1 MVTSADYG
9 GINMTD
15 NDLEDRIVRIEDE
28 LDDIRSALKTNTS
41 NISKLYSAVSKLD
54 GKFNTLIGQMQSL
67 TDILNTVFSQY
78 KSLMNTMIINNTQR
92 QDYQVKHKTIK
103 EIAQI
108 IAYSTVS
115 IVAISFGVKMFM
127 GI

>member
-1 MVTSADYG
+1 
-9 GINMTD
+9 MTD
-15 NDLEDRIVRIEDE
+15 DNLEDRIIRIEDE
-28 LDDIRSALKTNTS
+28 LDDIRNALKTNTS
-41 NISKLYSAVSKLD
+41 NISKLYASVSKLD

-67 TDILNTVFSQY
+67 TDILNTVFAQY
-78 KSLMNTMIINNTQR
+78 KSLMDTMIVNNTQQ

-115 IVAISFGVKMFM
+115 IVAISFGVKTLM